1 MIKDKDDID
10 CKEVCF
16 LEKLDDDKNF
26 NKEIKKLIDKY
37 GFIEDI
43 ELGKIPIMSN
53 DMTEREVTLV
63 KKYIEKLIE
72 GVSHGR

>member
-1 MIKDKDDID
+1 MD
-10 CKEVCF
+10 
-16 LEKLDDDKNF
+16 
-26 NKEIKKLIDKY
+26 KEIKKLIDKY